1 MHATL
6 IRSALAGLR
15 GTIGSTVR
23 PRRESGMTTAEYAV
37 GVLVACSLA
46 MVMLGI
52 VKSGPVK
59 DALTQTVLGAVG
71 LGG

>member
-1 MHATL
+1 
-6 IRSALAGLR
+6 
-15 GTIGSTVR
+15 
-23 PRRESGMTTAEYAV
+23 MTTAEYAV